1 MYSMVTRKWKLFG
14 NETQEKDFIVTG
26 GLLWWDD
33 FLIMGCYSLVQKN
46 DEIRLYPKDS
56 KLDNRFAKIISMAA
70 PVMLINLFK
79 DQLVT
84 FTADGFVT
92 VFAITKYDSQNIDLL
107 RTDTYDIRGL
117 CIHPACIISVTMT
130 NLKNDSASRANQ
142 GNDNTFHT
150 HSNLL
155 FRKNFKFFF
164 FQKKIILNAKFPG
177 NLSQIETL
185 VLNVSGR
192 ILMVNK
198 ENNGNASE
206 NLVSR
211 IFCVYCGNKLRIP
224 RHINWLVDRLNSN
237 SIQIWWLTNTIY
249 AYREALYTSIYLYIT
264 LNNINRVATTTTN
277 YNFLSFTLIVPVL

>member
-1 MYSMVTRKWKLFG
+1 MVTRKWKLFG

-33 FLIMGCYSLVQKN
+33 FIIMGCYSLVQKS

-56 KLDNRFAKIISMAA
+56 KLDNRFAKIISMSA
-70 PVMLINLFK
+70 PVMLIDLFK

-107 RTDTYDIRGL
+107 RTDMYDIRGL

-130 NLKNDSASRANQ
+130 NLKNDSASRANPGIYENKNQ
-142 GNDNTFHT
+142 IHSLRLND
-150 HSNLL
+150 L
-155 FRKNFKFFF
+155 FTYVLFNEMFCFVR
-164 FQKKIILNAKFPG
+164 QCLG

-198 ENNGNASE
+198 ENNGNSTE
-206 NLVSR
+206 NLVSL
-211 IFCVYCGNKLRIP
+211 IFLR
-224 RHINWLVDRLNSN
+224 
-237 SIQIWWLTNTIY
+237 T
-249 AYREALYTSIYLYIT
+249 
-264 LNNINRVATTTTN
+264 
-277 YNFLSFTLIVPVL
+277 

>member
-1 MYSMVTRKWKLFG
+1 MQPNKSNTWCILFGIQFSAISNNGANIAVAGRTGVAIYSMITRKWKLFG

-33 FLIMGCYSLVQKN
+33 FIIMGCYSLVQKS

-107 RTDTYDIRGL
+107 RTDVYDIRGL

-142 GNDNTFHT
+142 GNQT
-150 HSNLL
+150 
-155 FRKNFKFFF
+155 FFF
-164 FQKKIILNAKFPG
+164 FFKSLRNIQQTHIHNA
-177 NLSQIETL
+177 
-185 VLNVSGR
+185 
-192 ILMVNK
+192 
-198 ENNGNASE
+198 
-206 NLVSR
+206 
-211 IFCVYCGNKLRIP
+211 
-224 RHINWLVDRLNSN
+224 
-237 SIQIWWLTNTIY
+237 TNEQTK
-249 AYREALYTSIYLYIT
+249 
-264 LNNINRVATTTTN
+264 TTE
-277 YNFLSFTLIVPVL
+277 Y

>member
-1 MYSMVTRKWKLFG
+1 MVTRKWKLFG

-33 FLIMGCYSLVQKN
+33 FIIMGCYSLVQKS

-56 KLDNRFAKIISMAA
+56 KLDNRFAKIIPMGA

-84 FTADGFVT
+84 FTADGFVA
-92 VFAITKYDSQNIDLL
+92 VFAITKYDAQNIDLL
-107 RTDTYDIRGL
+107 RTDMYDIRGL

-142 GNDNTFHT
+142 GKPNITPMIARVVNGNGMDT
-150 HSNLL
+150 HVFLFLL
-155 FRKNFKFFF
+155 
-164 FQKKIILNAKFPG
+164 G

-206 NLVSR
+206 NLVSLIR
-211 IFCVYCGNKLRIP
+211 CVKSSKFRCWHDCKDKEIRKLRC
-224 RHINWLVDRLNSN
+224 
-237 SIQIWWLTNTIY
+237 
-249 AYREALYTSIYLYIT
+249 E
-264 LNNINRVATTTTN
+264 
-277 YNFLSFTLIVPVL
+277 

>member
-1 MYSMVTRKWKLFG
+1 MAGRTGVAMYSMVTRKWKLFG

-33 FLIMGCYSLVQKN
+33 FIIMGCYSLVQKS

-56 KLDNRFAKIISMAA
+56 KLDNRFAKIIAMAA

-107 RTDTYDIRGL
+107 RTDMYDIRGL

-142 GNDNTFHT
+142 GTY
-150 HSNLL
+150 S
-155 FRKNFKFFF
+155 FRFIHISYYNMK
-164 FQKKIILNAKFPG
+164 QMRGIP
-177 NLSQIETL
+177 QIEYQITTETSTEF
-185 VLNVSGR
+185 V
-192 ILMVNK
+192 
-198 ENNGNASE
+198 
-206 NLVSR
+206 
-211 IFCVYCGNKLRIP
+211 IP
-224 RHINWLVDRLNSN
+224 FIR
-237 SIQIWWLTNTIY
+237 
-249 AYREALYTSIYLYIT
+249 
-264 LNNINRVATTTTN
+264 
-277 YNFLSFTLIVPVL
+277 

>member
-1 MYSMVTRKWKLFG
+1 MAGRTGVAIYSMITRKWKLFG

-33 FLIMGCYSLVQKN
+33 FIIMGCYSLVQKS

-107 RTDTYDIRGL
+107 RTDVYDIRGL

-142 GNDNTFHT
+142 GNQT
-150 HSNLL
+150 
-155 FRKNFKFFF
+155 FFF
-164 FQKKIILNAKFPG
+164 FFKSLRNIQQTHIHNA
-177 NLSQIETL
+177 
-185 VLNVSGR
+185 
-192 ILMVNK
+192 
-198 ENNGNASE
+198 
-206 NLVSR
+206 
-211 IFCVYCGNKLRIP
+211 
-224 RHINWLVDRLNSN
+224 
-237 SIQIWWLTNTIY
+237 TNEQTK
-249 AYREALYTSIYLYIT
+249 
-264 LNNINRVATTTTN
+264 TTE
-277 YNFLSFTLIVPVL
+277 Y